1 MNSRNANY
9 GLKTTGNQSLENS
22 CFSVFFRR
30 TTPVKMGAQG
40 RIKGGYS
47 IHTPYI
53 VCLLRKPLKSTQNTC
68 KKGKNLLISCYARK
82 KRLPRKIIRALSD
95 K

>member
-53 VCLLRKPLKSTQNTC
+53 VLVSVIVTITLSLKNRVF
-68 KKGKNLLISCYARK
+68 K
-82 KRLPRKIIRALSD
+82 SD
-95 K
+95 KMGNKKS